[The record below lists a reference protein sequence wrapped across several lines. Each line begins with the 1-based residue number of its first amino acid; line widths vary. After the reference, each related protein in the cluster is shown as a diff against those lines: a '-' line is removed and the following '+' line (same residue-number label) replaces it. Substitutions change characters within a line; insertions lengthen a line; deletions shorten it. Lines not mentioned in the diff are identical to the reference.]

1 MLLDQPLTVVLVLEL
16 EQGQPQL
23 LDGGEVADPEQL
35 LLEGSDEALRNSIAL
50 GLAHEGGAGLDA
62 EKAQLGLVV
71 VAHELAAV
79 VVAELE
85 ADADLFG
92 IAAENEADALP
103 DGFQRFVSSSPPG
116 GMDTQAFGAAVVDG
130 DEDAGLTLSG
140 QRAGLVGTPHLVRMV
155 GRDAPVVRLDDG
167 QFERARRRQEVGQSH
182 QPQHPSLADPDA
194 LEAELCPHLAI
205 PLAEPGRGRDH
216 FSNQLRQL
224 GVAPPG
230 LGSPLPWLRWWRCLP
245 RPLRVDAR
253 AGYLPDPADQGQTI
267 ATTDGGRDGP
277 AHVLDLRDAK
287 GRCCFNLRASS

>member
-155 GRDAPVVRLDDG
+155 GRDETQL
-167 QFERARRRQEVGQSH
+167 
-182 QPQHPSLADPDA
+182 
-194 LEAELCPHLAI
+194 
-205 PLAEPGRGRDH
+205 PLAGFAAYIKTLLTFARVPE
-216 FSNQLRQL
+216 QVEK
-224 GVAPPG
+224 VAH
-230 LGSPLPWLRWWRCLP
+230 
-245 RPLRVDAR
+245 
-253 AGYLPDPADQGQTI
+253 T
-267 ATTDGGRDGP
+267 
-277 AHVLDLRDAK
+277 
-287 GRCCFNLRASS
+287 